1 MREEE
6 SIAPTTL
13 PPDEWGPGYHL
24 WQGMIALLS
33 QRGPDGTTS
42 LVRVASHLVI
52 LLVAVLVIAI
62 SRFELPNW
70 EIGEAT
76 NQAEQA
82 EITQE
87 APVPSQAEFSAFGS
101 LVRSA
106 VPVTLAAERP
116 HTSSITTYTVQAGDT
131 LWGIAAKLNLNA
143 ETLIWANGM
152 EDSPDLLRLGQDLT
166 VLPVNGVLHN
176 VVKGDTLESV
186 AKKYKAKPE
195 DILGFENNHLDPK
208 NPALAVGTKIRVPNG
223 TKALPASQLAS
234 ASASNQAPIVR
245 GHFVWPTSGSVTQF
259 FWAYHRALD
268 IAAWIGNPV
277 KAADG
282 GTVISAGWNNTGFGN
297 MILID
302 HHNGFVTRYGHLS
315 KILVR
320 VGQSVAQG
328 QLIGLMGSTGNSTGP
343 HLHFEVIYGGVNR
356 NPVNYL
362 P

>member
-6 SIAPTTL
+6 SIAPSSL
-13 PPDEWGPGYHL
+13 PPDEWGPGYRL

-52 LLVAVLVIAI
+52 LVVTLLVIAI

-70 EIGEAT
+70 EIGEAN

-82 EITQE
+82 EIAQE
-87 APVPSQAEFSAFGS
+87 APVPSQAEITAFGS

-116 HTSSITTYTVQAGDT
+116 RTSSITTYTVQAGDT

-152 EDSPDLLRLGQDLT
+152 DDSPDLLRLGQDLT
-166 VLPVNGVLHN
+166 VLPVNGVLHT
-176 VVKGDTLESV
+176 VAKGDTLESV

-208 NPALAVGTKIRVPNG
+208 NPALAVGTKILVPNG

-234 ASASNQAPIVR
+234 ASNRAPIVR

-282 GTVISAGWNNTGFGN
+282 GTVIAAGWNNTGYGN
-297 MILID
+297 MILVD

-315 KILVR
+315 KMLVR
-320 VGQSVAQG
+320 AGQSVAQG

-356 NPVNYL
+356 NPINYL

>member
-6 SIAPTTL
+6 SIAPFTL
-13 PPDEWGPGYHL
+13 PPEDWGPGYRL
-24 WQGMIALLS
+24 WQGAIALLS

-42 LVRVASHLVI
+42 LVRVASHLLI
-52 LLVAVLVIAI
+52 LVVVVLVIAI
-62 SRFELPNW
+62 SRLELPTW
-70 EIGEAT
+70 EIGVVDNPAQEA
-76 NQAEQA
+76 Q
-82 EITQE
+82 ITQE
-87 APVPSQAEFSAFGS
+87 LPVPAQTEIRAFGT

-116 HTSSITTYTVQAGDT
+116 RTSSITTYTVQAGDT
-131 LWGIAAKLNLNA
+131 LWGIAVKLNLAA

-152 EDSPDLLRLGQDLT
+152 EDNPDLLRLGQDLT
-166 VLPVNGVLHN
+166 VLPVNGVLHT
-176 VVKGDTLESV
+176 VMKGDTLESV

-195 DILGFENNHLDPK
+195 DIVSFENNRLDAK
-208 NPALAVGTKIRVPNG
+208 NPALAVGTKVIVPGG
-223 TKALPASQLAS
+223 TKPPTASQLAS
-234 ASASNQAPIVR
+234 TNSQAPIVR

-259 FWAYHRALD
+259 FWAYHHAID

-282 GTVISAGWNNTGFGN
+282 GTVIAAGWNNTGYGN

-302 HHNGFVTRYGHLS
+302 HGNGFVTRYGHLS
-315 KILVR
+315 KISVR
-320 VGQSVAQG
+320 AGSVVKQG

-343 HLHFEVIYGGVNR
+343 HLHFEVIYGGVSR
-356 NPVNYL
+356 NPFTYL